1 MSDLPVVRPTLT
13 PEDIEHNYNNRALVP
28 NYPEFLDRY
37 TAVSAATRTSR
48 PYTTH
53 RFGAQPNSTFD
64 LFGAANARALLV
76 FIHGGYWRALTKEEF
91 SFVAPGYCD
100 KRVAVAVLNYDLCPN
115 TTIGGIIDQ
124 IVAAMHYLARMPSV
138 PKHWLV
144 AGHSAG
150 GHLTAAM
157 WSPLAKLSSDVRA
170 RIVGG
175 MSISG
180 IHDLDPMVDYSIN
193 SDLLLSKSEAHRLS
207 PIAYSPRVEA
217 PLIVAAGGKES
228 AEFKRQASALHA
240 AWPGVCQLSKAGVH
254 FPANDNHFS
263 IVENF
268 ANPAGELFERMI
280 SLIPAS
286 QS

>member
-1 MSDLPVVRPTLT
+1 MNDLPVIRPSLT
-13 PEDIEHNYNNRALVP
+13 TEEIERGYNNRALVP
-28 NYPEFLDRY
+28 TYPEFLGRY
-37 TAVSAATRTSR
+37 AESSAAARASR

-64 LFGAANARALLV
+64 LFGTQGARALLV

-91 SFVAPGYCD
+91 SFVVPGYND
-100 KRVAVAVLNYDLCPN
+100 KRVAVAVVNYDLCPN

-157 WSPLAKLSSDVRA
+157 WTPLAKLSSSVRA
-170 RIVGG
+170 QIVGG
-175 MSISG
+175 MTLSG
-180 IHDLDPMVDYSIN
+180 VHDLDPMVDYSIN
-193 SDLLLSKSEAHRLS
+193 TDLKLTKSEAHRLS
-207 PIAYSPRVEA
+207 PLAYAPRVQA
-217 PLIVAAGGKES
+217 PLVVTAGDDES
-228 AEFKRQASALHA
+228 SEFKRQAKVLYD
-240 AWPGVCQLSKAGVH
+240 AWPGVCQLSKAGLH
-254 FPANDNHFS
+254 YPTGENHFS

-268 ANPAGELFERMI
+268 ANPGGELFQRMI
-280 SLIPAS
+280 SLIPAA
-286 QS
+286 

>member
-1 MSDLPVVRPTLT
+1 MSDLPVARPTLT
-13 PEDIEHNYNNRALVP
+13 PEEIERNYNNRALVP
-28 NYPEFLDRY
+28 TYPEYLDRY
-37 TAVSAATRTSR
+37 TAVSAATRASR

-138 PKHWLV
+138 LKHWLV

-157 WSPLAKLSSDVRA
+157 WSPLAKLSPEVRT

-180 IHDLDPMVDYSIN
+180 IHDLDPMVDFSIN
-193 SDLLLSKSEAHRLS
+193 SDLLLTKSEAHRLS
-207 PIAYSPRVEA
+207 PIAYAPRVEA
-217 PLIVAAGGKES
+217 PLIVTAGGKES
-228 AEFKRQASALHA
+228 AEFKRQANALYS

-254 FPANDNHFS
+254 FPPSDNHFS

-280 SLIPAS
+280 SLIPAAHS
-286 QS
+286 